1 MFKKEFHVTLSQ
13 AAQLVKES
21 FQAGVVPMLRGS
33 PGIGKSAIIH
43 WVSKEM
49 NLLVIDAR
57 FAGYDPTDVN
67 GFPGLVIEEG
77 IAKYYPLETFP
88 LEGQELPINPLTGER
103 YAGWVLFMDEFNS
116 APRAVQAASYKLV
129 LDRMV
134 GQRKLHPA
142 VHMCAAGNLD
152 SDQAITE
159 EMSTAMV
166 SRICNLQVKEDL
178 KSWMTWAES
187 ANINTLVTSYLQWR
201 KDKFYTFNPETPDRP
216 FAAPRTWEFTHN
228 YLGVW
233 ADNNVKIADRLPI
246 LAGLLDEAVA
256 LDFKAFAMIRDGLP
270 RKEDILA
277 NPASALMP
285 SDLGPLYALTGALAD
300 WANEDNL
307 QQIIDY
313 TSRMNPPDFQVA
325 TLRSINARNP
335 QFSSH
340 PVLTKWMT
348 DNMSKFLG

>member
-13 AAQLVKES
+13 AAVLVKES
-21 FQAGVVPMLRGS
+21 FLASVVPMLRGS

-43 WVSKEM
+43 WVAKEM

-67 GFPGLVIEEG
+67 GFPGLVLEEG

-88 LEGQELPINPLTGER
+88 LEGQELPINPLTGIQ

-134 GQRKLHPA
+134 GQRKLHEK
-142 VHMCAAGNLD
+142 VYMCAAGNLD

-178 KSWMTWAES
+178 KAWMEWAHES
-187 ANINTLVTSYLQWR
+187 NISTLITSYLQWR
-201 KDKFYTFNPETPDRP
+201 KDKFYTFNADTPDRP
-216 FAAPRTWEFTHN
+216 FASPRTWEFTDK
-228 YLGVW
+228 YLNVW
-233 ADNNVKIADRLPI
+233 ADSNVNIKDRLPI
-246 LAGLLDEAVA
+246 LAGLLDEPVA
-256 LDFKAFAMIRDGLP
+256 LDFKAFAAIRDGLP
-270 RKEDILA
+270 RKEDILN
-277 NPASALMP
+277 NPASAMMP
-285 SDLGPLYALTGALAD
+285 TDLGPLYALTGALAD
-300 WANEDNL
+300 WATEDNL

-325 TLRSINARNP
+325 TLRSINTRSPALAT
-335 QFSSH
+335 S
-340 PVLTKWMT
+340 PVLTKWMM
-348 DNMSKFLG
+348 DNTSKFLG